1 MRARPP
7 GHHLQPEAAG
17 SWNLPGRLQHALH
30 PPPKDARRLTAA
42 RPARR
47 RAVNLADTA
56 RRARGPA
63 PAGGRQGPG
72 RTNPSNPLET
82 NPMRVQIL
90 LLPSVVVGDSLEE
103 PFALIVDQHT
113 AASDD
118 VTPWEQFK
126 ADCGARAV
134 LVTSETVEVVDRYA
148 DPTPEADHTDP
159 GDAQLAEGWKL
170 ATTPF
175 IQMEAPMEAS
185 DVDPFKVADEL
196 RFHLDKVRTP
206 GQPAAR
212 QVIASA
218 LQDDWFF
225 AGVSG
230 HVGRLA
236 DVILAALDAHGLDI
250 VRRGDTDPGNAAR
263 PTAIGYEHIER
274 IARAFHET
282 YERLAPEH
290 GYATRE
296 ASAVPWAEVP
306 ANNKSLMIAVV
317 ASLIA
322 EGRIIPGE
330 A

>member
-1 MRARPP
+1 
-7 GHHLQPEAAG
+7 
-17 SWNLPGRLQHALH
+17 
-30 PPPKDARRLTAA
+30 
-42 RPARR
+42 
-47 RAVNLADTA
+47 
-56 RRARGPA
+56 
-63 PAGGRQGPG
+63 
-72 RTNPSNPLET
+72 
-82 NPMRVQIL
+82 MRVQIL

-118 VTPWEQFK
+118 LTPWEQFK
-126 ADCGARAV
+126 TDCGARAV
-134 LVTSETVEVVDRYA
+134 LVTPETVEVVDRYA

-175 IQMEAPMEAS
+175 IQMEAS

-196 RFHLDKVRTP
+196 RFHLDKVRAP
-206 GQPAAR
+206 GQPTAR
-212 QVIASA
+212 QVIAST
-218 LQDDWFF
+218 LRGDWVF
-225 AGVSG
+225 AEEPDHIERVTD
-230 HVGRLA
+230 A
-236 DVILAALDAHGLDI
+236 ILAALDQHGLDI
-250 VRRGDTDPGNAAR
+250 TRRGDTDPGNAAR
-263 PTAIGYEHIER
+263 PTAIGYGQEHIEP
-274 IARAFHET
+274 IARAFHDT

-290 GYATRE
+290 DYTTRE